1 MENAANLL
9 LGTVLIFSLVALSAL
24 VLLRGKRRRNPI
36 SRPGGFDANQ
46 LGVPAA
52 PVQTERTGLFGRLFG
67 IFRRG
72 KKGEQSL
79 MPGGVSALTDFGAMP
94 GGDPAQSSE
103 GGPVAAPE
111 NLVGGTLPEDQE
123 ALLAG
128 VRSDSSEELTSAEA
142 DAFRALTSE
151 EPAAST
157 DGQPSGEDGSP
168 SDSDEDKVFETLTLD
183 NTLEGAFKTARIV
196 DTKREALLARVP
208 SVDSQDLIEEIKE
221 LATRIKVYVPDEP
234 PS

>member
-1 MENAANLL
+1 LDNAANLL

-24 VLLRGKRRRNPI
+24 VLLRGKRRRNPR
-36 SRPGGFDANQ
+36 SRPGASDTWRPDGT
-46 LGVPAA
+46 AA

-79 MPGGVSALTDFGAMP
+79 LPGGVSALADFGAMP
-94 GGDPAQSSE
+94 AGDPTQSAE
-103 GGPVAAPE
+103 GGPVVAPE
-111 NLVGGTLPEDQE
+111 SLVGGALPEDQE
-123 ALLAG
+123 ELLAG
-128 VRSDSSEELTSAEA
+128 VKADASEELTSSEA
-142 DAFRALTSE
+142 DAFRALTGE
-151 EPAAST
+151 EPAANT
-157 DGQPSGEDGSP
+157 DGQPGGEDGIP

-196 DTKREALLARVP
+196 DTKREVLLARVP

-234 PS
+234 AS